1 MRNSRQRIMKLLEI
15 YEDKD
20 FFDERAQHMENSR
33 LSIKDEMI
41 V

>member
-1 MRNSRQRIMKLLEI
+1 MSKKRIMKLLEI

-20 FFDERAQHMENSR
+20 FFEDRAEHLERSPLA
-33 LSIKDEMI
+33 LKDELI